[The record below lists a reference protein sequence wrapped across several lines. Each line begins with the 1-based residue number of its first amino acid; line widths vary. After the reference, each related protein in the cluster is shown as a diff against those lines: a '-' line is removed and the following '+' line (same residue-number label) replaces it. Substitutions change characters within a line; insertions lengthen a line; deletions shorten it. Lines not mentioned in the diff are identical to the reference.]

1 MLLIEIQHLGRKLIF
16 SSVYMSSKK
25 GKAKNQAE
33 NILEEL
39 RNDFVLQVDEW
50 VLYVI

>member
-1 MLLIEIQHLGRKLIF
+1 MFRT
-16 SSVYMSSKK
+16 VYMSRA

-39 RNDFVLQVDEW
+39 RKGLVLQADNR
-50 VLYVI
+50 VL